1 MSASATFSQAYLS
14 ALQPYEEEML
24 QRLALLVNIDSG
36 TGQVEGITRIIG
48 YLRSWLETLGCSVTL
63 HDGGQYGPH
72 LVARLS
78 GGRLVGGRRF
88 LLVGHV
94 DTVYAPG
101 SASACPFRR
110 DGELAFGPGVID
122 MKSGVIMALYSL
134 RVLLESH
141 FSDFSE
147 ICLVLN
153 GDEEMGSPSST
164 PLLWELARQADVG
177 LVLEP
182 TRSPE
187 IITEARKGA
196 DRYLLEIS
204 GRPAHSG
211 AEPHRGRSAV
221 IELAHKIV
229 AIDHLHA
236 LLPGVTF
243 NVTRLGSSE
252 LLNVV
257 PEMARCWISVR
268 AYTQEGLEAAAEAL
282 EQVAACSSVPGTRA
296 RLTRTRGRVPY
307 QATPQVRALVEVA
320 RLEAQALGL
329 ELVAEAKGGVSDANL
344 LMQAGLPTLDSLGP
358 VGGKM
363 HVLREEFL
371 RIPSLAL
378 RGALLAGV
386 IRQLALQAAPA
397 AEGEDAPARS

>member
-1 MSASATFSQAYLS
+1 MAVTFSQAYLT
-14 ALQPYEEEML
+14 ALQHYEEEML

-36 TGQVEGITRIIG
+36 TGQVEGVTRIMG
-48 YLRSWLETLGCSVTL
+48 YLRSWLEALGCSVTL

-72 LVARLS
+72 LVARLRGSRS
-78 GGRLVGGRRF
+78 GEGRRF

-101 SASACPFRR
+101 SALACPFRR

-134 RVLLESH
+134 RALLESH
-141 FSDFSE
+141 FADFGE
-147 ICLVLN
+147 ICLVFN
-153 GDEEMGSPSST
+153 GDEEMGSPSSA
-164 PLLWELARQADVG
+164 PLLRKLARQADVG

-204 GRPAHSG
+204 GRAAHSG

-229 AIDHLHA
+229 AIDHLHT

-282 EQVAACSSVPGTRA
+282 EQIAACSSVPGTRA
-296 RLTRTRGRVPY
+296 YLTRTRGRVPY
-307 QATPQVRALVEVA
+307 QATPQVRALVAVA

-371 RIPSLAL
+371 RVPSLAL
-378 RGALLAGV
+378 RGALLAGL
-386 IRQLALQAAPA
+386 IRQLALQAPNSAG
-397 AEGEDAPARS
+397 GEDAPAGS

>member
-1 MSASATFSQAYLS
+1 MSATFSQAYLA
-14 ALQPYEEEML
+14 ALQHYEQEML

-36 TGQVEGITRIIG
+36 TGQVEGITRIMG

-72 LVARLS
+72 LVARLRGARS
-78 GGRLVGGRRF
+78 AGGKRF

-101 SASACPFRR
+101 SALACPFRL

-134 RVLLESH
+134 RALLESR
-141 FSDFSE
+141 FEDFGE
-147 ICLVLN
+147 ICLALN
-153 GDEEMGSPSST
+153 GDEEMGSPSSA
-164 PLLWELARQADVG
+164 PLLWELAQQADVG

-196 DRYLLEIS
+196 DRYLLEIT
-204 GRPAHSG
+204 GRAAHSG

-252 LLNVV
+252 TLNVV
-257 PEMARCWISVR
+257 PETARCWISVR
-268 AYTQEGLEAAAEAL
+268 AYTQEGLDAAAEAL
-282 EQVAACSSVPGTRA
+282 EQIASCPSVPGTQA
-296 RLTRTRGRVPY
+296 RLTRTRGRLPY
-307 QATPQVRALVEVA
+307 QATPQVRALVALA

-329 ELVAEAKGGVSDANL
+329 ELLAEAKGGVSDANL

-363 HVLREEFL
+363 HVLHEEFL

-378 RGALLAGV
+378 RGALLAGL
-386 IRQLALQAAPA
+386 IRQLALQAHSTEASAEAPA
-397 AEGEDAPARS
+397 SS

>member
-1 MSASATFSQAYLS
+1 
-14 ALQPYEEEML
+14 ML

-36 TGQVEGITRIIG
+36 TGQAEGIRRIMD
-48 YLRSWLETLGCSVTL
+48 YLSSWLEALGCSVTL

-72 LVARLS
+72 LVAHLRGS
-78 GGRLVGGRRF
+78 RPNGGKRF

-101 SASACPFRR
+101 SALACPFRC

-134 RVLLESH
+134 RVLVESH
-141 FSDFSE
+141 FADFGE
-147 ICLVLN
+147 ICLVFN
-153 GDEEMGSPSST
+153 GDEEMGSPSSA

-204 GRPAHSG
+204 GLAAHSG

-243 NVTRLGSSE
+243 NVTRLSSSE
-252 LLNVV
+252 PLNVV
-257 PEMARCWISVR
+257 PEWARCWISVR
-268 AYTQEGLEAAAEAL
+268 AYTQEGLDAAAEAL
-282 EQVAACSSVPGTRA
+282 EQITASPSVPGTRA

-371 RIPSLAL
+371 RVPSLAL
-378 RGALLAGV
+378 RGALLAGL
-386 IRQLALQAAPA
+386 IRQLALQAPGPA
-397 AEGEDAPARS
+397 GPAEGESRPARP

>member
-1 MSASATFSQAYLS
+1 MSATFSQAYLS

-36 TGQVEGITRIIG
+36 TGQVEGITRIMG
-48 YLRSWLETLGCSVTL
+48 YLRSWLEALGCSVTL

-78 GGRLVGGRRF
+78 GSRLAGGRRF

-134 RVLLESH
+134 RALLESH

-204 GRPAHSG
+204 GRAAHSG

-282 EQVAACSSVPGTRA
+282 EQIAACSSVPGTRA

-397 AEGEDAPARS
+397 AEGADAPARS